1 MIFASVTDFAVDPQ
15 AVYNVT
21 ELRERTTTVVVCV
34 EQGHQRYQIE
44 IDQPETEARDGLRP
58 VRRGD
63 RITLRGL
70 TRAIE
75 CRIKGADLALV
86 RA

>member
-1 MIFASVTDFAVDPQ
+1 MIYAALTDFAVDPQ
-15 AVYNVT
+15 AVYTVT
-21 ELRERTTTVVVCV
+21 ELRERSTTAVVCV

-44 IDQPETEARDGLRP
+44 VEQPQFDAREGLRP

-75 CRIKGADLALV
+75 GRVKGTDLALV